1 MIAVLCNG
9 RRRGIGMVRLIVF
22 LPSLIP
28 LFAGAVLWGW
38 LFNRDF
44 GLVNYVLERLGLP
57 RQGFFQDP
65 SQALPLTIFIGI
77 WGIGSAFLTYLSGL
91 QSVPPDLY
99 EAITIDGG
107 GALRRFWHVTLPMLS
122 PVIIFNTV
130 IGIVLSF
137 QVFDIAW
144 VLTKGGPA
152 DSTLFWVLLIYRK
165 AFEEF
170 QLGYASALAW
180 LLFLTVAVCTA
191 VIFRASRHWVY
202 YAGADRDRRPRPSPR
217 SPAMAVHAMAIGA
230 IGLLMLVPIYYLIYL
245 AFSKPGT
252 EFDFPPTA
260 IPSPISWGNVLAAP
274 RGDVTSLW
282 TPARNSLLYAGLA
295 TAGCLLTQSMAGFAF
310 ARLRFPGRNVLF
322 ALTVAMLMMPFVAT
336 MVPRFLLF
344 RRLGMIDTIW
354 PLIIP
359 WWFGGSPYGI
369 FLMRQFFLSLPMEL
383 DEAARVDGAGPWR
396 TYWSILMPQAT
407 PILVALGM
415 LEFVFFWN
423 DLLGPLIYVQS
434 QRWRTLPQ
442 SILFNYRGTYNPQW
456 SLFMMSVLW
465 MVVPVALM
473 FLVLQRRFR
482 QGFLFSGLGGR

>member
-1 MIAVLCNG
+1 MSVFYLGPLAASFAYSLTDYPIIGSPRFIGLGNYRELASDEQFLHALRVTVVFTIFSLVIYVGIALVIAVLCNG

-77 WGIGSAFLTYLSGL
+77 WAIGSAFLTYLSGL

-191 VIFRASRHWVY
+191 VIFRVSRHWVY
-202 YAGADRDRRPRPSPR
+202 YASR
-217 SPAMAVHAMAIGA
+217 S
-230 IGLLMLVPIYYLIYL
+230 
-245 AFSKPGT
+245 
-252 EFDFPPTA
+252 
-260 IPSPISWGNVLAAP
+260 
-274 RGDVTSLW
+274 
-282 TPARNSLLYAGLA
+282 
-295 TAGCLLTQSMAGFAF
+295 
-310 ARLRFPGRNVLF
+310 
-322 ALTVAMLMMPFVAT
+322 
-336 MVPRFLLF
+336 
-344 RRLGMIDTIW
+344 
-354 PLIIP
+354 
-359 WWFGGSPYGI
+359 
-369 FLMRQFFLSLPMEL
+369 
-383 DEAARVDGAGPWR
+383 
-396 TYWSILMPQAT
+396 
-407 PILVALGM
+407 
-415 LEFVFFWN
+415 
-423 DLLGPLIYVQS
+423 
-434 QRWRTLPQ
+434 
-442 SILFNYRGTYNPQW
+442 
-456 SLFMMSVLW
+456 
-465 MVVPVALM
+465 
-473 FLVLQRRFR
+473 
-482 QGFLFSGLGGR
+482 